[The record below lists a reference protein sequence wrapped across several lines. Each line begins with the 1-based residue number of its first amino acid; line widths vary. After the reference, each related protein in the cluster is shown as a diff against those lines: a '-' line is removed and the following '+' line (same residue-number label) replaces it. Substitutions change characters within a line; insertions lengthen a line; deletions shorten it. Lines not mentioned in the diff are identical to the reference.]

1 MRKLKTAYPFPAVL
15 LAATLVSCSMDWG
28 ARTSRPMLPDVPDQ
42 AGLPGTL
49 PSSMVLEYYVA
60 GVEYP
65 PGYDWVRDPQYGT
78 VDCTMFLMKDGER
91 ILEFGVGY
99 GYGVSPDA
107 DMSRCIGDHIY
118 TDYSTSGE
126 TVIRKDGE
134 ELFRYSGREMIA
146 GFLPDGESVLTLG
159 IPRKGSG
166 WTYRRDGAVL
176 ADSQAGIPVSGLYSD
191 EGVTVFEYKETVE
204 EDYERVTKYYIV
216 MDGVRYDVPDTNP
229 KEEIMDF
236 MMWNGTLYMLS
247 VRKDGKEAYFGINYQ
262 NYIMDMST
270 ALSCEM
276 ECLLADSTAVYALG
290 KLNFGGG
297 DVRSAIWK
305 DTSLLEIFDRSFN
318 IVACYPDGANLGVV
332 GYFGDAGQT
341 QTLYLNGKYTPL
353 PAGYILPMASSG
365 CFVEGHYCLCLLPSE
380 SSMPPMCIIDGK
392 EHVMDA
398 NGCFVGLGHTVT
410 VSQSM

>member
-126 TVIRKDGE
+126 TVIRKDGQ
-134 ELFRYSGREMIA
+134 ELFRYPGREMLE
-146 GFLPDGESVLTLG
+146 GFILQDSTVIYTLG
-159 IPRKGSG
+159 VPREGDG
-166 WTYRRDGAVL
+166 WAFRKNGTVVCSSDAGLPVTGLYMDGDVPVFGYKVPENDFHGRKEAFFIVRDGVPREVPSEGKEIVDFLQHGGVL
-176 ADSQAGIPVSGLYSD
+176 HVLYLD
-191 EGVTVFEYKETVE
+191 Q
-204 EDYERVTKYYIV
+204 
-216 MDGVRYDVPDTNP
+216 
-229 KEEIMDF
+229 
-236 MMWNGTLYMLS
+236 
-247 VRKDGKEAYFGINYQ
+247 DGKACLSSGDVAGEL
-262 NYIMDMST
+262 
-270 ALSCEM
+270 ALPEGA
-276 ECLLADSTAVYALG
+276 LLHSLDGLQTDSLAVYTLG
-290 KLNFGGG
+290 EIETAGGEIRN
-297 DVRSAIWK
+297 VLWK
-305 DTSLLEIFDRSFN
+305 GMEIREIFDAEVS
-318 IVACYPDGANLGVV
+318 VTACYPDGDRLGATGHRRDEWASPVYFLDGEYTFLEP
-332 GYFGDAGQT
+332 GYGFV
-341 QTLYLNGKYTPL
+341 
-353 PAGYILPMASSG
+353 SG
-365 CFVEGHYCLCLLPSE
+365 SFADFSGGHFCLLLLPEE
-380 SSMPPMCIIDGK
+380 SGRPPVYVVDGK
-392 EHVMDA
+392 TFVVDI
-398 NGCFVGLGHTVT
+398 NGYLFSIGRLWTE
-410 VSQSM
+410 SPS